1 MVLQD
6 GMVLAQMSDPV
17 KQDSTYAPEESR
29 AGSHHCLLKRIQ
41 CYLCKLVSGVQ
52 CQIKVTWKHF
62 SLLHAELPRVP
73 WRDSDSWQCT
83 VVTKL
88 FSKLCHVQ
96 DSTKSLHLT
105 KCPWS
110 FELVMSFVCFLLFIF
125 VTAPDPEAGGAKRS
139 RQGCKEQQ
147 TLGVWGAR
155 DTNRHLLLQLIQ
167 VWSHDTRISDRSF
180 QMHGRRKELLC
191 LHSYF
196 LYFDT
201 KTEKHKYYLKTISP
215 SLRFL

>member
-1 MVLQD
+1 MSLQD
-6 GMVLAQMSDPV
+6 GAVLAQTSDPV
-17 KQDSTYAPEESR
+17 KQDGTYAPKESW
-29 AGSHHCLLKRIQ
+29 AGSHNYLLKRIQ

-62 SLLHAELPRVP
+62 SLLHSELRRVP

-105 KCPWS
+105 KCLWS

-147 TLGVWGAR
+147 TLGLGGQR
-155 DTNRHLLLQLIQ
+155 DEQLLLQLIQ

-180 QMHGRRKELLC
+180 WMHGWRKELLC

-196 LYFDT
+196 LYFNM
-201 KTEKHKYYLKTISP
+201 KTEKHKYYLKNISP
-215 SLRFL
+215 SLRIL

>member
-1 MVLQD
+1 MILQD
-6 GMVLAQMSDPV
+6 GAAPAQMSDPV
-17 KQDSTYAPEESR
+17 KRDCTYAPEESC
-29 AGSHHCLLKRIQ
+29 AGTHNYLLKRIR

-62 SLLHAELPRVP
+62 SLLHSELPRVL

-139 RQGCKEQQ
+139 RRGCKEQQ
-147 TLGVWGAR
+147 TLGLRGKRDEQTFATATDPSMIPWHKDFTHVLLGA
-155 DTNRHLLLQLIQ
+155 Q
-167 VWSHDTRISDRSF
+167 
-180 QMHGRRKELLC
+180 
-191 LHSYF
+191 
-196 LYFDT
+196 
-201 KTEKHKYYLKTISP
+201 
-215 SLRFL
+215 